1 MVIFHTICSIQNIV
15 FNLNEKSEAFIRR
28 LRFFGSIIYP
38 IRFFSA
44 INFECT
50 MRVKHQNL
58 HGKQYRPHECPHN
71 EDRIHH
77 LQWSCS
83 LCIPGCLIF

>member
-28 LRFFGSIIYP
+28 LRFFVYHISYSL
-38 IRFFSA
+38 FSA
-44 INFECT
+44 INFDCT

-58 HGKQYRPHECPHN
+58 HDKQYRPHECLHN
-71 EDRIHH
+71 EDQIHH
-77 LQWSCS
+77 LQ
-83 LCIPGCLIF
+83 

>member
-28 LRFFGSIIYP
+28 LRFFVSIIYH
-38 IRFFSA
+38 IQFFA
-44 INFECT
+44 MNFEST
-50 MRVKHQNL
+50 IGVKRQNL
-58 HGKQYRPHECPHN
+58 HGKQYRHHECPHN
-71 EDRIHH
+71 EDQIHH

>member
-28 LRFFGSIIYP
+28 LRFFVYHISYSL
-38 IRFFSA
+38 FSA

-50 MRVKHQNL
+50 MGVKRQNL
-58 HGKQYRPHECPHN
+58 HGKQCRHHECPRN

-77 LQWSCS
+77 LQ
-83 LCIPGCLIF
+83 